1 MPLLQD
7 TPVQALL
14 QRKLALKIAA
24 IHHGRERTLLD
35 GWILPRHKR
44 PSTKTLASAGLI
56 NT

>member
-1 MPLLQD
+1 MQSLQD

-14 QRKLALKIAA
+14 QWKLALKIAA
-24 IHHGRERTLLD
+24 IHLGRQRTLLD

-56 NT
+56 DT